1 MKLDPESTKIFKCN
15 IFEQKWI
22 YLKKCSQ
29 KGYYAVVDRIRL
41 AMFLLYYFI
50 QCGFISSNDS
60 KPAILYETN
69 SLTSNDSTL
78 LPKTLLL
85 MKFKEKLKHR
95 KVTQVAIALS
105 CREE

>member
-1 MKLDPESTKIFKCN
+1 
-15 IFEQKWI
+15 
-22 YLKKCSQ
+22 
-29 KGYYAVVDRIRL
+29 
-41 AMFLLYYFI
+41 MFLLYYFV

-105 CREE
+105 CREEWYLPRKLCLLLITSALPV